1 MRRKVYTM
9 YNNKKF
15 WIFATVCFAISS
27 IMYILSYGILSFSAI
42 LNIILFVL
50 CLIALCI
57 FSKNNKNVSVLN
69 DKKVKRKS
77 TVKK

>member
-1 MRRKVYTM
+1 M

-42 LNIILFVL
+42 LNIILLVI
-50 CLIALCI
+50 CIVALAI
-57 FSKNNKNVSVLN
+57 FSRKNVSKSILE
-69 DKKVKRKS
+69 DKNVKS
-77 TVKK
+77 KKRNKK

>member
-1 MRRKVYTM
+1 M

>member
-1 MRRKVYTM
+1 M

-42 LNIILFVL
+42 LNIILLVI
-50 CLIALCI
+50 CIVALVI
-57 FSKNNKNVSVLN
+57 FSRKNSNKSILEDKNVKS
-69 DKKVKRKS
+69 KKKN
-77 TVKK
+77 KK